1 RDLLGIAAAI
11 VGAITVVI
19 ASKSSDVRLGPKEL
33 IEAITRPSF
42 AIYACVVVTVMVI
55 LMVLSEQP
63 IGHEFVYI
71 DVGLCALF
79 GGFTV
84 LSTKGF
90 STLLSL
96 EGLNI
101 FQEWITYPLIIV
113 LLGTGVGQVRYLNR
127 ALMSFD
133 SKIVVP
139 TQFVLFT
146 LAAIVGSAIL
156 YRDFDN
162 ISFYR
167 FIVFLYGVATTFA
180 GVLILTRPD
189 IQLTPEPSAEVDASQ
204 FSTPTMNNVALP
216 TTYTP
221 LRTIRVPPGTPVDLR
236 YHCPGR
242 GRAANR
248 EGTRNG
254 RHLAEKP
261 RDPPHYGSDSW
272 DEGGRLFSSISDA
285 QDSGDGAKRVL
296 LSSCNSAQTAATV
309 AASLPRYMAEGTNEG
324 IEKAVNN
331 AVDAAKATMIFSLT
345 ALEGIIEFVIDIYRS
360 TFLCFLELAVRGT
373 LSVLIGATQ
382 EFSNFVTNSLNSLR
396 TSIQGDIA
404 SANNVIQSAVS
415 AVNNLIPSFLNVQLS
430 VPTFDIPSL
439 SGLQDVTLPTTIQDS
454 LTQLNSSIPT
464 LDELRQG
471 LDNLIETPF
480 NALKQE
486 LNNSFSQIRF
496 DKSVLPVP
504 ATQQLTFC
512 NDLDTSVVDDLIR
525 DLIKIARIGCFLLLG
540 VAILMI
546 IGNCFVQWYRWKS
559 LKHTLDR
566 VREEETTTITG
577 AGPMMELSD
586 RNLLSVASS
595 IENPFAARVA
605 YLMTRIFRLSPQKNI
620 NLRFFFNYIFYAP
633 ALACF
638 LIGFFGLISVQL
650 QLIAIQPIQR
660 HYSAQVAT
668 QVNNFAQ
675 SIADGVNGDM
685 LAQSTAYANSVNTQI
700 DTLQTSV
707 NQGVF
712 GWVNGTIVPLNNTI
726 EAFYQDIQNAVQT
739 VFGGTILETPM
750 QEFIRCL
757 IGTKVEALEN
767 AFTFV
772 QENFQ
777 VNVPR
782 VEPTVLM
789 LSNSTVQEATTPIA
803 LAAVGGENGGD
814 DGGIVGNLV
823 NRYVAAL
830 EKERLM
836 FLIFLGLWMIVVF
849 MAIGIIFWHSYAKTW
864 VYRYKKNRFNQGR
877 KNLVA
882 GESVITPWV
891 DDPTRRAGGKESP
904 FKPDEKGLI
913 DWAPPLLDSKTP
925 SNETTTTSG
934 LPKSYLVSEPVTTYS
949 NIARPAKAPKDLR
962 TVIRLDSPTPSST
975 HQRNDSASS
984 QGSTEGLLRKK
995 SGRKLTANGRRPIRE
1010 TLITDGLD
1018 NRGVNTGLSPN
1029 GASNEDDSPSRTSDG
1044 GFLTKL
1050 GGIFGPTSAI
1060 ESDEQEH
1067 ASRPPL
1073 PTMGTFG
1080 QNPSPVDNGVAPQP
1094 QRVQLMEGEKRK
1106 SVHAKQ
1112 GGARTPTS
1120 QVPPPPGLGKA
1131 NPFWSPNAPQSVSGT
1146 SFLSSSADSDSP
1158 INNRQSNIPIHHGF
1172 LYDSRMRVPAVPQM
1186 PKPLSQQPGQNGGAP
1201 ASRNPSQSHNRS
1213 LSGGPRQLFPGGPQ
1227 HSRKSSLIDPA
1238 LANIAGVGT
1247 QSNRQLETIPGTPNM
1262 GQQQANPFTSPYDD
1276 RRTSR
1281 AQRASNPFAD
1291 RYPSVY

>member
-1 RDLLGIAAAI
+1 MSTSTHDSQQQQRQYWD
-11 VGAITVVI
+11 
-19 ASKSSDVRLGPKEL
+19 ASNPQLPP
-33 IEAITRPSF
+33 AP
-42 AIYACVVVTVMVI
+42 
-55 LMVLSEQP
+55 QP
-63 IGHEFVYI
+63 PYTNN
-71 DVGLCALF
+71 GLTPYL
-79 GGFTV
+79 
-84 LSTKGF
+84 
-90 STLLSL
+90 TLPHHLSL
-96 EGLNI
+96 T
-101 FQEWITYPLIIV
+101 WIATPILS
-113 LLGTGVGQVRYLNR
+113 LL
-127 ALMSFD
+127 F
-133 SKIVVP
+133 VV
-139 TQFVLFT
+139 F
-146 LAAIVGSAIL
+146 
-156 YRDFDN
+156 
-162 ISFYR
+162 
-167 FIVFLYGVATTFA
+167 
-180 GVLILTRPD
+180 
-189 IQLTPEPSAEVDASQ
+189 
-204 FSTPTMNNVALP
+204 
-216 TTYTP
+216 
-221 LRTIRVPPGTPVDLR
+221 
-236 YHCPGR
+236 
-242 GRAANR
+242 
-248 EGTRNG
+248 
-254 RHLAEKP
+254 
-261 RDPPHYGSDSW
+261 
-272 DEGGRLFSSISDA
+272 RLFSSISDA

-309 AASLPRYMAEGTNEG
+309 AASLPRYMAEGTNAG
-324 IEKAVNN
+324 IEKAVND
-331 AVDAAKATMIFSLT
+331 AIDAARATMIFSLT
-345 ALEGIIEFVIDIYRS
+345 ALEGIIEFIIDIYRS

-373 LSVLIGATQ
+373 LSVLISATQ
-382 EFSNFVTNSLNSLR
+382 EFSTFVTGSLNSLR

-415 AVNNLIPSFLNVQLS
+415 AVNNVIPSFLNIQLS

-439 SGLQDVTLPTTIQDS
+439 SGLQNVTLPTTFQDS
-454 LTQLNSSIPT
+454 LTKLNSTIPT
-464 LDELRQG
+464 LDDVRQS
-471 LDNLIETPF
+471 LDNLIEAPF

-486 LNNSFSQIRF
+486 LNDSFSTIRF

-504 ATQQLTFC
+504 ATQQLSFC
-512 NDLDTSVVDDLIR
+512 NDLDTSVVDELIH
-525 DLIKIARIGCFLLLG
+525 DLIKVARIGCFLLLG

-546 IGNCFVQWYRWKS
+546 IGNCFVQWYRWRS
-559 LKHTLDR
+559 LKLTLDR

-595 IENPFAARVA
+595 IENPFASRVA
-605 YLMTRIFRLSPQKNI
+605 YIMTRMFRLSPQKNI
-620 NLRFFFNYIFYAP
+620 NIRFFFNYIFYAP

-650 QLIAIQPIQR
+650 QLVAIHPIQQ

-668 QVNNFAQ
+668 QVNSFAQ
-675 SIADGVNGDM
+675 TITDGVNGDM
-685 LAQSTAYANSVNTQI
+685 LAQSTAYANSVNAQI

-707 NQGVF
+707 NEGVF

-739 VFGGTILETPM
+739 VFGGTILEAPM
-750 QEFIRCL
+750 QEFVRCL

-789 LSNSTVQEATTPIA
+789 LSNQTVQEATTPIA
-803 LAAVGGENGGD
+803 LAAVGGESNGN

-836 FLIFLGLWMIVVF
+836 FLIFLGLWMLVVL
-849 MAIGIIFWHSYAKTW
+849 MGIGIIFWHSYAKTW
-864 VYRYKKNRFNQGR
+864 MYRFNKKRFNRGR
-877 KNLVA
+877 KEIVA
-882 GESVITPWV
+882 GEGVITPWV
-891 DDPTRRAGGKESP
+891 DSTTRRAGGKESP
-904 FKPDEKGLI
+904 FKRDEKGLI
-913 DWAPPLLDSKTP
+913 DWDAPLMDNATP
-925 SNETTTTSG
+925 SNGPTTTASG

-949 NIARPAKAPKDLR
+949 NIAIGRPAKGPNDLR
-962 TVIRLDSPTPSST
+962 PVIRLDSPTPSST
-975 HQRNDSASS
+975 HQRNESASS

-995 SGRKLTANGRRPIRE
+995 SGKKLTANGRRPIRE

-1018 NRGVNTGLSPN
+1018 TRGFNTGLSPN

-1050 GGIFGPTSAI
+1050 GGIFGPTSAV

-1067 ASRPPL
+1067 SLRPPL

-1080 QNPSPVDNGVAPQP
+1080 QASSPVDNGVAPQP

-1120 QVPPPPGLGKA
+1120 QIPPPPGLGNA

-1146 SFLSSSADSDSP
+1146 SFLSSSPDADSP
-1158 INNRQSNIPIHHGF
+1158 VNNRQSGIPIHHGF
-1172 LYDSRMRVPAVPQM
+1172 LYDSRMRVPAVPQL
-1186 PKPLSQQPGQNGGAP
+1186 PKPLAPQPSQNGGT
-1201 ASRNPSQSHNRS
+1201 SVGRNPSQSHSRS

-1238 LANIAGVGT
+1238 LANIAGIGT
-1247 QSNRQLETIPGTPNM
+1247 RQLDTIPGTPNM
-1262 GQQQANPFTSPYDD
+1262 GQQQADPFTSPYDD

-1281 AQRASNPFAD
+1281 AQRGSNPFAD